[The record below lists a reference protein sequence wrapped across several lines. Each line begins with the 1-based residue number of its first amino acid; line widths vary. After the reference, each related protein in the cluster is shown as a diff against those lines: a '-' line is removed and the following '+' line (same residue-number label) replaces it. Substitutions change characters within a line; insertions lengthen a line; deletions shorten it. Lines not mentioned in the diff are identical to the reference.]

1 MPESVLEMI
10 EAFVAEHH
18 VEHAFTKR
26 KQRRADPDALA
37 RREPQTRDRAGK
49 DNKP

>member
-1 MPESVLEMI
+1 MPEPIAAMI
-10 EAFVAEHH
+10 DAFIAEHH

-37 RREPQTRDRAGK
+37 RRSPLGSASKER
-49 DNKP
+49 KP